1 MSAPAGKLTQ
11 LVLAFQRHGITR
23 REDRI
28 RLCIDHAGRHLT
40 SSSGLT
46 DAEVDALLDRL
57 ARLPV
62 GNLTGV
68 VARLVAA
75 EEAKAR
81 EAAARSRIPAGTSLC
96 SRGGGQPTVGDL
108 EAVAEFAEQ
117 LDVLAD
123 AGLLP
128 AGPRERHRVDPG

>member
-1 MSAPAGKLTQ
+1 MTDAQRGDSRLTA

-40 SSSGLT
+40 SSSDLT
-46 DAEVDALLDRL
+46 PAEVDGLLERLGRL
-57 ARLPV
+57 AVGPLPA
-62 GNLTGV
+62 V
-68 VARLVAA
+68 VAQLHRQ
-75 EEAKAR
+75 EEERAR
-81 EAAARSRIPAGTSLC
+81 RASARARIPAGTILC
-96 SRGGGQPTVGDL
+96 TPAGKEPTTAVL

-128 AGPRERHRVDPG
+128 TEDR

>member
-28 RLCIDHAGRHLT
+28 RLCIDHAGRHIT
-40 SSSGLT
+40 SSSELT
-46 DAEVDALLDRL
+46 EVEVDRLLERL

-62 GNLTGV
+62 GNLPGH
-68 VARLVAA
+68 VARLHRE
-75 EEAKAR
+75 EEARAR
-81 EAAARSRIPAGTSLC
+81 EAAARARIPAGTSLC

-117 LDVLAD
+117 LDVLAE

-128 AGPRERHRVDPG
+128 ACARERHMADPG